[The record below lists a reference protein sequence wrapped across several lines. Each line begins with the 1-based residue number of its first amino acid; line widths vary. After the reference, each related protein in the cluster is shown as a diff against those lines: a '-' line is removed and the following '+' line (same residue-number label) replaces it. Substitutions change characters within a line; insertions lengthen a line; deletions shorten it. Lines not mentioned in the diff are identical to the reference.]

1 MASLAASLLPSIDR
15 DAVVRMLAA
24 APHRGSR
31 TQVVGRGSI
40 TLGTTDDPGLPEAS
54 IADEDDLTVAF
65 TGRLDNADELRKQLD
80 EGQTRPAGESAASVV
95 AAMFRRYREEAPALL
110 RGSFAVAVTD
120 GTSLWA
126 FRDQLGFRS
135 LFHRATA
142 GRAFVASEAK
152 QVAAGAG
159 IAREPDLDVLETIFY
174 MELEDETPSA
184 LRGVARLPKSTILL
198 ADADGVRQ
206 RRYWRPESLLETA
219 DVTPEEIAP
228 RFEQLMTQAVE
239 RMMTG
244 DDCLSLSGGIDS
256 PAVAAFA
263 APSHERLFNTP
274 LAAFSALYPD
284 QPSVDESELI
294 RLVADAFGM
303 PVHTYDRTA
312 RPMEGMRQWVDLFDG
327 PVPTILVSDA
337 HEHYSKARALG
348 FRTMLTGEIAE
359 FVFDM
364 RSGVLPHLVRQGR
377 FGPAARRART
387 QLGKGVSPLAVGRQV
402 LSGFEPPFVAR
413 AIARRHPAV
422 QVARA
427 PAWLDKAHLQR
438 GSQRRPRPAGRRWRL
453 SQLAAFI
460 GPGLTME
467 SDEVLQAVCG
477 IRSRR
482 PWADVDLWEFFLSLP
497 AEVKYPD
504 SSYKGLVRSLLRG
517 RVPDEI
523 LDRPEKTVFNDS
535 IAARIDYAE
544 LRRWLVDAGWRM
556 PGVDYAR
563 LEERLDSEDMDV
575 PEYIWAK
582 DLAAT
587 QAFVSLWT

>member
-1 MASLAASLLPSIDR
+1 
-15 DAVVRMLAA
+15 MLAA
-24 APHRGSR
+24 APHRGSQ
-31 TQVVGRGSI
+31 TQIVGRGAI
-40 TLGTTDDPGLPEAS
+40 TLGTSDDPDLPEAS
-54 IADEDDLTVAF
+54 IAEDDDLIVAF

-80 EGQTRPAGESAASVV
+80 EAQTRPAGESSASVV

-110 RGSFAVAVTD
+110 RGSFAVAITD
-120 GTSLWA
+120 GTRLWA

-135 LFHRATA
+135 LFHRASA
-142 GRAFVASEAK
+142 GRVFVASEAK

-159 IAREPDLDVLETIFY
+159 IPREPDLDVLEAIFY
-174 MELEDETPSA
+174 MELGDETPSA
-184 LRGVARLPKSTILL
+184 IHGVARLPKSTILR
-198 ADADGVRQ
+198 ADRDAVRQ

-219 DVTPEEIAP
+219 DASPEEIAP
-228 RFEQLMTQAVE
+228 RFEMLMTQSVE
-239 RMMTG
+239 RVMTG

-263 APSHERLFNTP
+263 APSHERLFNAP

-294 RLVADAFGM
+294 RLVADRFGM
-303 PVHTYDRTA
+303 PMHSYDRTA
-312 RPMEGMRQWVDLFDG
+312 KPMEGMRDWVDLFDG
-327 PVPTILVSDA
+327 PVPTILISDA

-377 FGPAARRART
+377 LGSASRRAGA
-387 QLGKGVSPLAVGRQV
+387 QLGKGVSPLAVARQV
-402 LSGFEPPFVAR
+402 VSGFEPTFVAR
-413 AIARRHPAV
+413 ATARRHPAI

-438 GSQRRPRPAGRRWRL
+438 GSQRRPRPAGQRWRL
-453 SQLAAFI
+453 SQLAAFV

-467 SDEVLQAVCG
+467 SDEVLQQVCG

-482 PWADVDLWEFFLSLP
+482 PWADVDLWSFFLSLP

-535 IAARIDYAE
+535 IAARIDYGE
-544 LRRWLVDAGWRM
+544 LRRWLVDPGWRM
-556 PGVDYAR
+556 PGVDYACLRDR
-563 LEERLDSEDMDV
+563 LVSEEMDV
-575 PEYIWAK
+575 LEFIWAK

-587 QAFVSLWT
+587 HAFVSLWT